1 MYQEGR
7 SFLHEV
13 NLGDMSDPG
22 KPVTGNQSGKEKK
35 GARQMRKR
43 VIAALLAAV
52 MVSGAFTG
60 CGKTKERVNEQGE
73 SVITVWSP
81 SDEPAIEEW
90 WINKIEEFNQA
101 HEGEIELRREAIV
114 RADSY
119 AYEDKVNAAI
129 TSNDLPDI
137 LYVDGPNVSI
147 YAANEV
153 TLPLDDFF
161 SEEEWAD
168 FFDSSKQQNT
178 YDGNIYAVGATE
190 SSVALYY
197 NKDLLDEAG
206 IGVPESREDA
216 WTWSEYY
223 EAAKKLTKD
232 GVVGTNII
240 MDKGEGLSYV
250 LEQFWISNGTD
261 FVNED
266 GSSAKG
272 YLNSAKGVEA
282 AEFLNSLIQDGYAN
296 IDPIQKEFHNGKAA
310 TMLGGSWEV
319 ATLEKDYPDLNWGVT
334 YFPVADGDGIP
345 TSPTGDW
352 AASVTKNVQDMDAV
366 KEVMRFLFSEENVT
380 TYAQAISKPPT
391 RVSSYDVLEEYN
403 EYPRSIFK
411 EQLMETGHPRPR
423 TPSYSVLTAEF
434 AEAMLNIF
442 TGVDPQEALDGA
454 AEAMDKDYNKYY
466 ADN

>member
-1 MYQEGR
+1 
-7 SFLHEV
+7 
-13 NLGDMSDPG
+13 
-22 KPVTGNQSGKEKK
+22 
-35 GARQMRKR
+35 MRKR
-43 VIAALLAAV
+43 LIAALLAAAV
-52 MVSGAFTG
+52 ASAALTG
-60 CGKTKERVNEQGE
+60 CGKAKERVNEDGE

-90 WINKIEEFNQA
+90 WVEKMEEFNQA

-161 SEEEWAD
+161 SGEEWSD

-178 YDGNIYAVGATE
+178 YGGKIYAVGATE

-197 NKDLLDEAG
+197 NKDMLDAAG
-206 IGVPESREDA
+206 ISVPESKEDA

-223 EAAKKLTKD
+223 DAAKKLTKD
-232 GVVGTNII
+232 GVAGTNII

-266 GSSAKG
+266 GSSAEG
-272 YLNSAKGVEA
+272 YLNSPEGVEA
-282 AEFLNSLIQDGYAN
+282 AEFLNSLIADGYAN

-334 YFPVADGDGIP
+334 YFPVADNDGVL

-366 KEVMRFLFSEENVT
+366 KEVIRFLFSEENVT

-391 RVSSYDVLEEYN
+391 RVSSYDVLTEYN

-442 TGVDPQEALDGA
+442 TGVDPQEALDEA
-454 AEAMDKDYNKYY
+454 AAAMDKDYQKYY
-466 ADN
+466 AKD

>member
-1 MYQEGR
+1 M
-7 SFLHEV
+7 V
-13 NLGDMSDPG
+13 A
-22 KPVTGNQSGKEKK
+22 V
-35 GARQMRKR
+35 
-43 VIAALLAAV
+43 LLAAALASV
-52 MVSGAFTG
+52 VSTG
-60 CGKTKERVNEQGE
+60 CGKAKERVNEEGE
-73 SVITVWSP
+73 LVVTIWSP

-90 WINKIEEFNQA
+90 WVEKIGEFNQA

-153 TLPLDDFF
+153 TLPLDSLF
-161 SEEEWAD
+161 SEEEWGD
-168 FFDSSKQQNT
+168 FFEPSKQQNT
-178 YDGNIYAVGATE
+178 YNGKVYAVGATE

-197 NKDLLDEAG
+197 NKDMLDQAG
-206 IGVPESREDA
+206 ISVPEKKEDA

-223 EAAKKLTKD
+223 DVAKKLTGN

-250 LEQFWISNGTD
+250 LGQFWISNGTD

-266 GSSAKG
+266 GSSADG
-272 YLNSAKGVEA
+272 YLNSKEGVEA
-282 AEFLNSLIQDGYAN
+282 AQFLNSLIQDGYAN
-296 IDPIQKEFHNGKAA
+296 IDPIQKEFHNGRAA

-334 YFPVADGDGIP
+334 YFPVADGDGVL

-352 AASVTKNVQDMDAV
+352 AASVTKNAQDMAAV
-366 KEVMRFLFSEENVT
+366 EEVMRFLFSKENVT

-391 RVSSYDVLEEYN
+391 RISSYGVLTEYN

-434 AEAMLNIF
+434 SETMLNIF
-442 TGVDPQEALDGA
+442 TGVDPQEALDA
-454 AEAMDKDYNKYY
+454 AAAAMDKDYAKYY
-466 ADN
+466 AKD

>member
-1 MYQEGR
+1 M
-7 SFLHEV
+7 
-13 NLGDMSDPG
+13 
-22 KPVTGNQSGKEKK
+22 K
-35 GARQMRKR
+35 KR
-43 VIAALLAAV
+43 VITVSLAALMTASLLV
-52 MVSGAFTG
+52 G

-73 SVITVWSP
+73 AVVTVWSP

-90 WINKIEEFNQA
+90 WVEKINEFNEA
-101 HEGEIELRREAIV
+101 HEGEIELKREAIV

-137 LYVDGPNVSI
+137 LFVDGPNVSV
-147 YAANEV
+147 YAANEI
-153 TLPLDDFF
+153 TIPLDDFF
-161 SEEEWAD
+161 TEEDWAD

-178 YDGNIYAVGATE
+178 YDGKIYAVGATE
-190 SSVALYY
+190 SSVALFY
-197 NKDLLDEAG
+197 NKDMLEEAG
-206 IGVPESREDA
+206 IPVPESLEDA

-223 EAAKKLTKD
+223 DAAKKLTKD

-261 FVNED
+261 FVSGD
-266 GSSAKG
+266 GSAAEG
-272 YLNSAKGVEA
+272 YLNSKEGVEA
-282 AEFLNSLIQDGYAN
+282 AEFLNSLIQEGYAN
-296 IDPIQKEFHNGKAA
+296 IDPIQKEFHNEKAA

-319 ATLEKDYPDLNWGVT
+319 ATLENDYPDLNWGVT
-334 YFPVADGDGIP
+334 YFPVADDGGIL

-352 AASVTKNVQDMDAV
+352 AASVTKDVQDLEAV
-366 KEVMRFLFSEENVT
+366 KEVMNFLFSQENVT

-391 RVSSYDVLEEYN
+391 RISSYDVLTEYN

-411 EQLMETGHPRPR
+411 EQLLETGHPRPR
-423 TPSYSVLTAEF
+423 TPSYSVLTSEF

-442 TGVDPQEALDGA
+442 TGVDPQEALDAA
-454 AEAMDKDYNKYY
+454 AEATDKDYNKYY
-466 ADN
+466 GQD